1 MILFDL
7 KCDKQHVFEAWFSDS
22 AAYDKQVKAKVVSC
36 PDCGS
41 TRISKA
47 PMAPNLGK
55 GTRKTGGVE
64 IDKRAAAGTALKALS
79 ELRQQV
85 EKNFDNVGDK
95 FPEEARKI
103 HYGEAEDRSL
113 ARAQFSGFAVCK
125 DAFDHA
131 DIFGKLIVATGM
143 NGGTVDTAVD
153 DRRTDGPQ
161 FPLCTG

>member
-22 AAYDKQVKAKVVSC
+22 AAYDKQVKAKIVSC

-41 TRISKA
+41 TRIGKA

-64 IDKRAAAGTALKALS
+64 IDKRAATGTALKALS
-79 ELRQQV
+79 ELRRQV

-103 HYGEAEDRSL
+103 HYGEAEDRNIY
-113 ARAQFSGFAVCK
+113 G
-125 DAFDHA
+125 DATRDE
-131 DIFGKLIVATGM
+131 VAELL
-143 NGGTVDTAVD
+143 D
-153 DRRTDGPQ
+153 DGIEVMPIPWVRRPDS
-161 FPLCTG
+161 